1 MGEEE
6 ERERR
11 SRDQLIAAFF
21 ISFIELVTDLN
32 ERKKKKEIERK
43 NNMMTRMQIVTNK
56 AGASAAV
63 AARRTTSSSL
73 SLKRSSVSKSLSVS
87 KNVTKRTLKVNASN
101 DELKNKAQDL
111 LTTAQDKWA
120 ETEDKP
126 TVVTLAA
133 TGLVT
138 LIVLSSLL
146 GALEKVPFLSGILE
160 LVGIGY
166 AAYFA
171 YNNLL
176 FTPDREELVNKVN
189 DLKDKVL

>member
-1 MGEEE
+1 MG
-6 ERERR
+6 R
-11 SRDQLIAAFF
+11 
-21 ISFIELVTDLN
+21 
-32 ERKKKKEIERK
+32 KKKEIERK

-63 AARRTTSSSL
+63 AARRTTTSSL
-73 SLKRSSVSKSLSVS
+73 SLKRSSVSKSLSV
-87 KNVTKRTLKVNASN
+87 SN

>member
-1 MGEEE
+1 
-6 ERERR
+6 
-11 SRDQLIAAFF
+11 
-21 ISFIELVTDLN
+21 
-32 ERKKKKEIERK
+32 
-43 NNMMTRMQIVTNK
+43 MMTRMQIVTNK

-63 AARRTTSSSL
+63 AARRTTTSSL
-73 SLKRSSVSKSLSVS
+73 SL
-87 KNVTKRTLKVNASN
+87 KRTLKVNASN

-160 LVGIGY
+160 LV
-166 AAYFA
+166 
-171 YNNLL
+171 
-176 FTPDREELVNKVN
+176 
-189 DLKDKVL
+189 

>member
-1 MGEEE
+1 MGKKKK
-6 ERERR
+6 RERR
-11 SRDQLIAAFF
+11 SRDQLIAAF
-21 ISFIELVTDLN
+21 SFHSLSYRL
-32 ERKKKKEIERK
+32 ERTEEEKKEIERK

-56 AGASAAV
+56 AGAAA
-63 AARRTTSSSL
+63 AARRTTTSSL

-171 YNNLL
+171 
-176 FTPDREELVNKVN
+176 
-189 DLKDKVL
+189 